1 MMIQQ
6 MAECSQS
13 MLDSWQQMVGAIE
26 VNKQFQELTA
36 DVISHAAFG
45 SSFVQGKEVFLAQKE
60 LQILILASANK
71 IGIPGSE

>member
-45 SSFVQGKEVFLAQKE
+45 SSFVQ
-60 LQILILASANK
+60 
-71 IGIPGSE
+71 